1 MANLGFNL
9 AAISRGPH
17 WRAKPGEI
25 EAWAD
30 EAAEL
35 LALIPA
41 NVAASVINMSAAV
54 TVAVGLGNMV
64 KTRVELDR
72 KIRPQKKP
80 QPPKPADA
88 GKIVQFPGAANTGNA
103 GASASPAAP
112 PQQFPDPSWLDIP
125 FGFIGDLN
133 PW

>member
-41 NVAASVINMSAAV
+41 NVASSVINMSAAV

-64 KTRVELDR
+64 KTRVDIDR
-72 KIRPQKKP
+72 KLRPAKP
-80 QPPKPADA
+80 QPPKPA
-88 GKIVQFPGAANTGNA
+88 GRIVQFPGAATSAAA
-103 GASASPAAP
+103 GAQPSPAAP
-112 PQQFPDPSWLDIP
+112 QQFPSADAADLQ
-125 FGFIGDLN
+125 FGVTGDLN
-133 PW
+133 